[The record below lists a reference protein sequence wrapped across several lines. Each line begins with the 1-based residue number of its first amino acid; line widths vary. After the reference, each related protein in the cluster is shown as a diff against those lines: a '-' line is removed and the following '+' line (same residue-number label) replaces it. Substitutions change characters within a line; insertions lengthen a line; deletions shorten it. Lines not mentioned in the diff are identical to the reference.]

1 MKTLAIDIETDSSAD
16 IGLGV
21 YKYAEPDDFKILLF
35 AYKIDDYPVALID
48 LTEEELPKRL
58 IKALTDENIVK
69 TAYNAQ
75 FERVCL
81 DRYLD
86 IKSVNWDCTMIK
98 AWTLG
103 IPGTLDAVSRAIG
116 ISEDD
121 AKIKEGKRLIKTF
134 CKNRIGKNY
143 PYTKEEKPEDW
154 ELFKEYCKRDVE
166 VETYIREKLSA
177 LPYTREKELYA
188 LDQKINSRGIKID
201 KALASKAIALD
212 KAQSQK
218 YTSIF
223 KGITGIGSPNQIGE
237 LKKWLSVRDKG
248 QIDQITKVNKDEL
261 FDLFKD
267 DKDAIS
273 ALECRYKTG
282 KTSTA
287 KYDMMMK
294 ATGKDGRMRGTLQF
308 YGAQTGRW
316 AGRLL
321 QVQNLPQNH
330 IPDLDTARELIKSSS
345 YSFFSA
351 MYDDPQDVLSQC
363 IRPAIVPAK
372 GKKFVVADYSAIEAR
387 VIAWLAKEDWVLE
400 VFRTTGKI
408 YEATAAKMLGVPVE
422 KIKKGSPERQKGKV
436 ATLALGY
443 QGGTGSLISMGALKM
458 GIPENELQ
466 AIVDSWRASNPNI
479 VNLWYQ
485 AQNAV
490 KSTVIDRQ
498 VNYIGEHVKAFYK
511 KGYVF
516 IELPSGRLLAYPKM
530 TVRSSTKFEGAD
542 DLIYG
547 IPKINGEWRI
557 QPTYGGRLI
566 ENIVQATARD
576 VLASAM
582 LRLDKSGYDI
592 VMHIHDEVVIEA
604 PIDDTTALSKV
615 IEIMTKGDDWNRG
628 LPLNADGYEC
638 NYYKKD

>member
-1 MKTLAIDIETDSSAD
+1 M
-16 IGLGV
+16 
-21 YKYAEPDDFKILLF
+21 
-35 AYKIDDYPVALID
+35 
-48 LTEEELPKRL
+48 
-58 IKALTDENIVK
+58 
-69 TAYNAQ
+69 
-75 FERVCL
+75 
-81 DRYLD
+81 
-86 IKSVNWDCTMIK
+86 
-98 AWTLG
+98 
-103 IPGTLDAVSRAIG
+103 
-116 ISEDD
+116 
-121 AKIKEGKRLIKTF
+121 
-134 CKNRIGKNY
+134 
-143 PYTKEEKPEDW
+143 
-154 ELFKEYCKRDVE
+154 
-166 VETYIREKLSA
+166 
-177 LPYTREKELYA
+177 
-188 LDQKINSRGIKID
+188 
-201 KALASKAIALD
+201 
-212 KAQSQK
+212 
-218 YTSIF
+218 
-223 KGITGIGSPNQIGE
+223 
-237 LKKWLSVRDKG
+237 
-248 QIDQITKVNKDEL
+248 
-261 FDLFKD
+261 
-267 DKDAIS
+267 
-273 ALECRYKTG
+273 
-282 KTSTA
+282 
-287 KYDMMMK
+287 
-294 ATGKDGRMRGTLQF
+294 
-308 YGAQTGRW
+308 
-316 AGRLL
+316 